1 MGGYI
6 VTEQC
11 TCSAGQRRSEWCV
24 WLAGGVF
31 LQPHPPH
38 SSEVAAPLDDEEHSK
53 QSQMLDAVEGQG
65 SWRGREVQLG

>member
-1 MGGYI
+1 M
-6 VTEQC
+6 
-11 TCSAGQRRSEWCV
+11 

-38 SSEVAAPLDDEEHSK
+38 SSEVAAPLDDAVCEI

-65 SWRGREVQLG
+65 SWRGWIMMNAFRSDQHSNVKKA